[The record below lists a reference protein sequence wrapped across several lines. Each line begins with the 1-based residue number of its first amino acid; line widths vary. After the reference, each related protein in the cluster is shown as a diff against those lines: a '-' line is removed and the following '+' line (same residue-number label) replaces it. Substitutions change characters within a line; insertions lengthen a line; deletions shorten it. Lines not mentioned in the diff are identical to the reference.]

1 MHPAYAQAPAYAAP
15 QMQAVAPTPVQ
26 TWPAPPAWQPA
37 PPQAYAPQPVYVV
50 ANYAQPAA
58 EPAYSAAREPAR
70 RPAAQAL
77 QPGSEYS
84 AMDEIRESLREF
96 REAVQGLAEQRRRY
110 P

>member
-15 QMQAVAPTPVQ
+15 QMQPVAPTPVQ
-26 TWPAPPAWQPA
+26 TWPAPPAWQP
-37 PPQAYAPQPVYVV
+37 PPPAHAPQPVYVL
-50 ANYAQPAA
+50 ANYPQPAP
-58 EPAYSAAREPAR
+58 EPAYAATREPSR

-77 QPGSEYS
+77 QPGSDYS
-84 AMDEIRESLREF
+84 AMDEIRDSLREF